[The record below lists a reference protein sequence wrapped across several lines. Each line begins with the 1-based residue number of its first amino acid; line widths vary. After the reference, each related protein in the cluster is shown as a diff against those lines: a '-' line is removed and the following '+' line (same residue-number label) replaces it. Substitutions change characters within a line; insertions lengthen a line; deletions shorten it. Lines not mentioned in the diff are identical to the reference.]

1 MINSIEVGDL
11 ATIVALGGMQ
21 PVMNR
26 QGDLWS
32 LTLEGASQ
40 VIQVNTRR
48 GQARY
53 FKNPETAIKLLRS
66 AGYTGYVHIQV

>member
-1 MINSIEVGDL
+1 MNCIEVGDL

-53 FKNPETAIKLLRS
+53 FKNPETAIRLLRES
-66 AGYTGYVHIQV
+66 GYTGYLKIEV